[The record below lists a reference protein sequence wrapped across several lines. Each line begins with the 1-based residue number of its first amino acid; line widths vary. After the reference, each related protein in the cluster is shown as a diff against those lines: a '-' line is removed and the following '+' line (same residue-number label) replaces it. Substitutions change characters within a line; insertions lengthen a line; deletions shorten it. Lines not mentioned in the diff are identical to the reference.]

1 MSEQHN
7 YSAIKKEN
15 LSWFQ
20 RLVFRNV
27 VWKRSESPVP
37 YPGRRFLAR
46 VLDWTIY
53 YLIWTFINMVPLR
66 GKIIRGLLLL
76 YADSMVVMLIMLIL
90 EPLMLSLFGTTPGK
104 AVMGLVLRT
113 DDGEKLPLRDSFRR
127 TFQVFADGM
136 GLNVIILNLLNM
148 SWARRNC
155 AEGKALLWEQEN
167 SYVIKD
173 TALWR
178 QIAVI
183 AASLFLVTTAM
194 PQIYNLAQYPLHRG
208 NITPE
213 NYVENVNEMLYRSG
227 SDTGFWLDDEGFWRD
242 EDGDL
247 IESVAYTPPQHEIIY
262 HNGLVAGVRLRI
274 RISSAGRINGALDQ
288 KALVAAAFAASIPDV
303 DMDALSELSSLI
315 GNIQG
320 DYEATIKGINIKNTV
335 SYSGYRT
342 DGEYLYGE
350 EDAEDRYYEC
360 DFEMI
365 LEDYQMRAADSYR
378 DILLQS

>member
-113 DDGEKLPLRDSFRR
+113 DAGEKLPLRDSFRR

-183 AASLFLVTTAM
+183 AASLFLITTAM

-247 IESVAYTPPQHEIIY
+247 IESEAYTPP
-262 HNGLVAGVRLRI
+262 
-274 RISSAGRINGALDQ
+274 
-288 KALVAAAFAASIPDV
+288 
-303 DMDALSELSSLI
+303 
-315 GNIQG
+315 
-320 DYEATIKGINIKNTV
+320 
-335 SYSGYRT
+335 
-342 DGEYLYGE
+342 
-350 EDAEDRYYEC
+350 
-360 DFEMI
+360 
-365 LEDYQMRAADSYR
+365 
-378 DILLQS
+378 